1 MGGAIWG
8 RRKMKKWMWAISIF
22 SLVLTMA
29 VLQFMP
35 DSVPMHYDMAGNID
49 RWGSKYENLLFPVII
64 LFLSL
69 LWHLFAAYYEKKA
82 ANASVEKERAE
93 ALSNAK
99 VLKIVGASMAAMFT
113 VMQGFILYSAYVE
126 AGANAAQAY
135 MDIGK
140 IPCIL
145 NGAVLIILG
154 NYLPKTRKNDIVGVR
169 IRWSMYNDTTWRK
182 SNRFGGIAMM
192 IAGLSTIIAAIF
204 VKLAIAVAFFLVS
217 VLITVTVTLIYS
229 NKVYKSELSK
239 SDDSVS

>member
-1 MGGAIWG
+1 
-8 RRKMKKWMWAISIF
+8 
-22 SLVLTMA
+22 
-29 VLQFMP
+29 
-35 DSVPMHYDMAGNID
+35 
-49 RWGSKYENLLFPVII
+49 
-64 LFLSL
+64 
-69 LWHLFAAYYEKKA
+69 
-82 ANASVEKERAE
+82 
-93 ALSNAK
+93 
-99 VLKIVGASMAAMFT
+99 MAAMFT

-204 VKLAIAVAFFLVS
+204 VKSAIAVAFFLVS

-229 NKVYKSELSK
+229 NKVYKSELSN